1 MSSSVFSTIS
11 PGFPR
16 LIDIDMYF
24 AGLSRSSNVDVP
36 DLVAT
41 VLYNYDLV
49 TGKNA
54 LAAFLDLANTEF
66 CFVWENFT
74 GRPLQVN
81 FHIERDGDMVLCG
94 YQFEP
99 GI

>member
-1 MSSSVFSTIS
+1 M
-11 PGFPR
+11 
-16 LIDIDMYF
+16 DMYF
-24 AGLSRSSNVDVP
+24 PGLSRPSNVDVP

-41 VLYNYDLV
+41 VLYNYSIV

-66 CFVWENFT
+66 DFVWENFT

-81 FHIERDGDMVLCG
+81 LHIERDGDMVLVRTSSPSNLDDKTVVLVS
-94 YQFEP
+94 YR
-99 GI
+99 IV